1 MKHILI
7 VEDDPNAAFI
17 LQRQLNK
24 LGILTSVTTNLF
36 YILSK
41 VKEGMVDAITL
52 DLQLPEIPGH
62 EIIKHVRVEHPH
74 IPIIVIT
81 AQASEETRVKYLE
94 LGASYFLT
102 KPYYPADLNRIIKN
116 LLLEK

>member
-1 MKHILI
+1 MKHVLI
-7 VEDDPNAAFI
+7 VEDNPLDAFI

-36 YILSK
+36 HILSK
-41 VKEGMVDAITL
+41 VKEGTVDAITL
-52 DLQLPEIPGH
+52 DLSMPEISRH
-62 EIIKHVRVEHPH
+62 EVIKHVRVEHPH

-81 AQASEETRVKYLE
+81 AMASEEIRVKCLE

-102 KPYYPADLNRIIKN
+102 KPYLITDFNRIIKN
-116 LLLEK
+116 LLLDK